1 MLNGQPV
8 ESIQQDHN
16 LEHLADRI
24 DGMVKDHEIDY
35 HSSLENFN
43 ADEFLDSGESNRY
56 INAIDKLNSFD

>member
-1 MLNGQPV
+1 
-8 ESIQQDHN
+8 
-16 LEHLADRI
+16 
-24 DGMVKDHEIDY
+24 MVKDHEIDY